1 MANTVIAHLVEDAVV
16 LWTDGAFNDET
27 YSHRNVVPVGNNC
40 VALHDKV
47 EDWLGQLVPILSDTS
62 LASYPLNELVD
73 ALVPQLQA
81 LRQSVPQNIGVVVA
95 GFQSQGAPQ
104 LVGLHSGRNFD
115 IRRFSPSVIG
125 NLPPCIW
132 NYLVATLSGIPNT
145 FDNVVDKLL
154 LAGDAYHDVFL
165 SGAGFPKSSAVAVLR
180 FEQGL
185 SWMPT
190 EELSERL
197 ARNAHR
203 TYALNQYLVRE
214 FIEAGL

>member
-1 MANTVIAHLVEDAVV
+1 MANAVIAHLVEDAVV

-27 YSHRNVVPVGNNC
+27 YSHRNVVLVGNNC
-40 VALHDKV
+40 VALHDGV

-62 LASYPLNELVD
+62 LASYPLNELVN

-81 LRQSVPQNIGVVVA
+81 LRQSTPQHIGIVVA
-95 GFQSQGAPQ
+95 GFQPNGAPQ

-115 IRRFSPSVIG
+115 IRRFWPSVIG

-132 NYLVATLSGIPNT
+132 NYLASTLSGIPNT

-154 LAGDAYHDVFL
+154 LAGDAYHDVVL
-165 SGAGFPKSSAVAVLR
+165 SGAGLPKSSAVAVLR
-180 FEQGL
+180 LEQGL

-197 ARNAHR
+197 ARNVHR
-203 TYALNQYLVRE
+203 TYALNQHLVRK
-214 FIEAGL
+214 FIEVGL